1 MLGNSRVAPL
11 IQKKELLNARE
22 TSTPQS
28 SLQATKP
35 NAATPKMPTSTTPK
49 LSNKSTTPAPHAL
62 AKGLPAKDTE
72 LITRH
77 IAKAMPKPAGSETPN
92 GSSIVPPQASTE
104 GLPHVNT
111 EVTDG
116 NGAKAGSVIA
126 ECAVS
131 SVSTIPDPPA
141 PSKALQSSGTASGL
155 SRDTNALLDGQ
166 RADID
171 RIAANV
177 DCIRQDMKTMAASLD
192 YLKFQQ
198 KTFAEHETA
207 PSPTA
212 LAEDVHVLT
221 REQQLLAKSVAQLRT
236 KTIEIEKLKE
246 ELESLKQRVQYME
259 DTNASG
265 RRTANG
271 SINSAK
277 SVSRPEK
284 QRRLSSDAQSDSVNV
299 SGKVQKNRSR
309 ALLGP
314 LSAQAS
320 ASRRTSAYSLPDI
333 AGDSHTYEHR
343 DSEQLY
349 SALSTSDGDM
359 TPENE
364 LFVIEEPQITSAT
377 KVAAQNRRRLSDSSS
392 DTRPPTKKRGR
403 PPQYRGTPD
412 WNTKPSSLNNHQAV
426 LTSDPEDDDYDPDK
440 NTQEMQD
447 ARMNERP
454 SRPGLLRMPT
464 PEWEKP
470 DWEGPSVAPPTN
482 STRGRTTARRGVSG
496 RAPLVD
502 RETAGRRSSGH
513 GNGDCVYLDSP
524 QYWDDQS
531 PMSTQADLR
540 PDPFEKPRDSQGRL
554 LRQNGKIDGRSLRH
568 KRAREEK
575 TRQAAVQQQLQMTSQ
590 DSKHVTEG
598 QQKEMQAMGLTAPVA
613 GQSFVDTAA
622 LQAARNPGA
631 ASMAARTSHQLSTTS
646 NAIKKEKDRVD
657 ENGEGGPSTTAG
669 VTAPRPQSDR
679 HAALMKQMFP
689 WR

>member
-1 MLGNSRVAPL
+1 
-11 IQKKELLNARE
+11 
-22 TSTPQS
+22 
-28 SLQATKP
+28 
-35 NAATPKMPTSTTPK
+35 MPTSATPK
-49 LSNKSTTPAPHAL
+49 LSNKITTPAPQAS

-77 IAKAMPKPAGSETPN
+77 IAKAMPKPARSETPN
-92 GSSIVPPQASTE
+92 GSSIVAPQASTE

-111 EVTDG
+111 EFTDG
-116 NGAKAGSVIA
+116 HGAKAGSAIA
-126 ECAVS
+126 ES
-131 SVSTIPDPPA
+131 TIPSVSTLPDPLA
-141 PSKALQSSGTASGL
+141 PSKALQSTGTTSGL
-155 SRDTNALLDGQ
+155 SQDIKALLDGQ

-171 RIAANV
+171 RIAA
-177 DCIRQDMKTMAASLD
+177 DMKTMTASLD

-198 KTFAEHETA
+198 KTLAEHETA
-207 PSPTA
+207 RSPTA

-236 KTIEIEKLKE
+236 KTIEVEKLKE
-246 ELESLKQRVQYME
+246 ELESLKQRMQYIE
-259 DTNASG
+259 DTNASS
-265 RRTANG
+265 RQTASG
-271 SINSAK
+271 SIDSAT

-299 SGKVQKNRSR
+299 SGKVQKNRSPT
-309 ALLGP
+309 LLGP

-320 ASRRTSAYSLPDI
+320 ASRRTSAYSLPPYI
-333 AGDSHTYEHR
+333 AGNSYTYEGR

-349 SALSTSDGDM
+349 AGLPTSDKDM

-364 LFVIEEPQITSAT
+364 SFGIEEPQITSAT

-403 PPQYRGTPD
+403 PTKYRGKPD
-412 WNTKPSSLNNHQAV
+412 WNTKPISLNNHQAV
-426 LTSDPEDDDYDPDK
+426 LASDPEDDDYDPDK

-447 ARMNERP
+447 ARMNDRP

-502 RETAGRRSSGH
+502 RDTARRRSSGH
-513 GNGDCVYLDSP
+513 GNGGYVYLDSP

-575 TRQAAVQQQLQMTSQ
+575 TRQAAVQQQLQLTSQ

-598 QQKEMQAMGLTAPVA
+598 QEKEMQAMGLTAPGA

-631 ASMAARTSHQLSTTS
+631 ASMATQAPHQLSSTS
-646 NAIKKEKDRVD
+646 NVIKKEKDRAD
-657 ENGEGGPSTTAG
+657 ENGEGGPSTMAD